1 MKLNIPWIVSRR
13 SVLIAATL
21 DFFICLFLYE
31 FVYQYEYNSEPS
43 RLVSNTFAF
52 FWIVVSYV
60 LGRYEKARGISFVII
75 SKVLIKSIFLLFL
88 TNTIYLFINWGYP
101 LLFFWTDVNF
111 FNTDLK
117 DLSNFFIRVSIYI
130 VLASTI
136 LQFNL
141 GIINKNI
148 YDQKKVWIFIGTNS
162 KYKEIMNET
171 SINSKEVIFWI
182 SNEDILSSLD
192 INNIRG
198 VIIEDF
204 SLINQEN
211 IDIIFKLKLRGVI
224 VDDLLSWFEK
234 KFHRMPT
241 NLIKN
246 NYQLLEKLKSTEDKY
261 QIRIKRIGDIIV
273 SIFILLATL
282 PITVLTCISIFIED
296 RGPIFYSQIRTGHKG
311 ERIKIYKFRSM
322 VINAEKFG
330 AQWSSSEDKRITKV
344 GKIIRAIRLDELPQL
359 FSVIKG
365 EMSLIGPRPERP
377 EIEESILKKIPFYK
391 YRNVLKPGISGWAQ
405 VNYPY
410 GSSIRD
416 TTNKLSY
423 DIYYINHISFLLD
436 ILILFKTIKTV
447 FSARGEKRINFKN
460 LS

>member
-1 MKLNIPWIVSRR
+1 MKLGIPWIVSRR

-60 LGRYEKARGISFVII
+60 LGRYEKTRRISFVII
-75 SKVLIKSIFLLFL
+75 SKIVIKSIFLLFL

-101 LLFFWTDVNF
+101 LLFFWNDVNF

-130 VLASTI
+130 VIAST
-136 LQFNL
+136 LVQFNL

-148 YDQKKVWIFIGTNS
+148 YNQNKVWIFYGTSN

-171 SINSKEVIFWI
+171 SMNTKSIFWL
-182 SNEDILSSLD
+182 SNEDNLGSLD
-192 INNIRG
+192 INNIQG
-198 VIIEDF
+198 IIIEDF
-204 SLINQEN
+204 SIINQEN
-211 IDIIFKLKLRGVI
+211 IDLIFKLKLKGI
-224 VDDLLSWFEK
+224 IIDDLLSWFEK
-234 KFHRMPT
+234 QFHRMPT
-241 NLIKN
+241 NLIENK
-246 NYQLLEKLKSTEDKY
+246 YQLLEKLKSTEDKY
-261 QIRIKRIGDIIV
+261 QRRIKRIGDIIV
-273 SIFILLATL
+273 SIFILLVTF
-282 PITVLTCISIFIED
+282 PITLITCISIFIED
-296 RGPIFYSQIRTGHKG
+296 QGPIFYSQVRTGHKG

-322 VINAEKFG
+322 VINAEEFG
-330 AQWSSSEDKRITKV
+330 AQWSSAEDKRITKV
-344 GKIIRAIRLDELPQL
+344 GKIIRATRLDELPQL

-365 EMSLIGPRPERP
+365 QMSLIGPRPERP
-377 EIEESILKKIPFYK
+377 EIEERILKEIPFYN

-447 FSARGEKRINFKN
+447 FTARGDKRNDLKN
-460 LS
+460 LR